1 MADSFEIP
9 AIGSVWVHVDAPGVR
24 WQVQGTELIEAMRM
38 RFITLE
44 VVSNHPRSTTSIAID
59 SFREQ
64 YESPAPEHRPTQ
76 WERLLGEEIC

>member
-1 MADSFEIP
+1 
-9 AIGSVWVHVDAPGVR
+9 
-24 WQVQGTELIEAMRM
+24 MRM